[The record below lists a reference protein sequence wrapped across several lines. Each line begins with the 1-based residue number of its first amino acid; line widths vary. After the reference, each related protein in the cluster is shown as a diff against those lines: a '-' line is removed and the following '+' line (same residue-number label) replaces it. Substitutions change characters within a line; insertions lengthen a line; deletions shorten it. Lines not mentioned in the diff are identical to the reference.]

1 MQLIKTVQKLKDG
14 SKIAKQ
20 IKRIEALR
28 AEIDLML
35 DVLKYT
41 RQQIETQLQNEH
53 FELDSSKIKL
63 AEAYSK
69 ALKWKWGEEE
79 LQFIHNKIGLLGA
92 GLSEH
97 PDFHKI
103 EKQHKESLEFIIRIM
118 DDIPDEDMNILNSEF
133 FNKQGF
139 DFETLKNGIRDPK
152 AMEEMLKE
160 KLAQERMEEQKVQ
173 HTASKSGAHFSDIED
188 VNDFI
193 KTIYKKLCKFFHPDK
208 VMDPARKII
217 HQEKLQM
224 VNNWY
229 HNGDIDKL
237 LELFISD
244 LKEESKTL
252 LESQQAAILKKS
264 IKELHDNLESKLEAI
279 KQEALEN
286 DIPISS
292 KLEVPGLIKNMKK
305 EIQMEIAEHEAEASE
320 LQTKARAKTKI
331 DELIWQEYMLMEGD
345 EFDDDEF
352 DDDYDDDDEYDV
364 EYDDEDDEGVDLDLL
379 NKLLNAMDKK
389 VNEPCMCEKCVKERK
404 LKGKKKL

>member
-20 IKRIEALR
+20 IKRIEAIR
-28 AEIDLML
+28 AEIDRML
-35 DVLKYT
+35 DVLKYAK
-41 RQQIETQLQNEH
+41 QQIETQLQSEQ
-53 FELDSSKIKL
+53 FELDGSKIKL

-69 ALKWKWGEEE
+69 VLKWKWGEEE
-79 LQFIHNKIGLLGA
+79 LQFIHNKIGMLGA

-103 EKQHKESLEFIIRIM
+103 EKQHKDSLEFIIKLM
-118 DDIPDEDMNILNSEF
+118 DDIPDEDMSILNSEI

-152 AMEEMLKE
+152 AMEEMMKE
-160 KLAQERMEEQKVQ
+160 RFAQERLDEQKEQ

-208 VMDPARKII
+208 VMDPAQKNI

-229 HNGDIDKL
+229 QNGDIDKL

-264 IKELHDNLESKLEAI
+264 IMELHDNLESKLEAI
-279 KQEALEN
+279 KLEAFEN
-286 DIPISS
+286 DIHISS

-320 LQTKARAKTKI
+320 LQTKARAKTKV
-331 DELIWQEYMLMEGD
+331 DELIWEEYMLMEGD
-345 EFDDDEF
+345 DDDDEF
-352 DDDYDDDDEYDV
+352 DDGYDEDDEYYD
-364 EYDDEDDEGVDLDLL
+364 EDDEYDEGVDLVLL
-379 NKLLNAMDKK
+379 NKVLNAMGKK
-389 VNEPCMCEKCVKERK
+389 VDEPCMCEECVKERK
-404 LKGKKKL
+404 LKGKK

>member
-28 AEIDLML
+28 IEIDRML

-41 RQQIETQLQNEH
+41 TQQIETQLQNEH
-53 FELDSSKIKL
+53 FELDGSKIKL
-63 AEAYSK
+63 AEAYSR

-79 LQFIHNKIGLLGA
+79 LQFIHNKIGMLGA

-103 EKQHKESLEFIIRIM
+103 EKQHKDSLEYIIRIM
-118 DDIPDEDMNILNSEF
+118 DAITDEDMNILNSEF
-133 FNKQGF
+133 FNKQGL
-139 DFETLKNGIRDPK
+139 DFETLKNGIRDPQ
-152 AMEEMLKE
+152 AMKEMLQE
-160 KLAQERMEEQKVQ
+160 KFAQERIDEQMEQ
-173 HTASKSGAHFSDIED
+173 HTASKSGAHFSDLDD

-208 VMDPARKII
+208 VMDPAQKNL

-224 VNNWY
+224 VNSWY
-229 HNGDIDKL
+229 QSGDIDKL
-237 LELFISD
+237 LELFIMD

-264 IKELHDNLESKLEAI
+264 IQELHDNLESKLETI
-279 KQEALEN
+279 KKEAFEN
-286 DIPISS
+286 DILISS
-292 KLEVPGLIKNMKK
+292 KLEVPGLIKSMKK
-305 EIQMEIAEHEAEASE
+305 EIQMEIAQHEAEASE

-331 DELIWQEYMLMEGD
+331 DELIWEEYMLMEGD
-345 EFDDDEF
+345 DDDEF
-352 DDDYDDDDEYDV
+352 DDDYDEDDEYYE
-364 EYDDEDDEGVDLDLL
+364 EYDDDYDEGVDLELL
-379 NKLLNAMDKK
+379 NKVLNAMGKK
-389 VNEPCMCEKCVKERK
+389 NDEPCMCEECVKERSVK
-404 LKGKKKL
+404 RKR

>member
-14 SKIAKQ
+14 GKIAKQ

-28 AEIDLML
+28 AEIERML

-41 RQQIETQLQNEH
+41 KQQIETQLQTAQ
-53 FELDSSKIKL
+53 FELDGSKIKL

-79 LQFIHNKIGLLGA
+79 LQFIHNKIGMLGA

-97 PDFHKI
+97 PNFHKI
-103 EKQHKESLEFIIRIM
+103 EKQHKESLEYIIRIM
-118 DDIPDEDMNILNSEF
+118 DAISDEDMGILNSEF
-133 FNKQGF
+133 FNKQGL
-139 DFETLKNGIRDPK
+139 DFETLKNGIRDPQ
-152 AMEEMLKE
+152 AMEEMMKE
-160 KLAQERMEEQKVQ
+160 RFAQERLDEQKEQ

-188 VNDFI
+188 VNYFI

-208 VMDPARKII
+208 VMDPTQKNI

-229 HNGDIDKL
+229 QNGDLDKL

-279 KQEALEN
+279 KQDAFEN
-286 DIPISS
+286 DIPINS
-292 KLEVPGLIKNMKK
+292 KLEVPGLIKSMKK
-305 EIQMEIAEHEAEASE
+305 EIQMEIAEHEAETSE
-320 LQTKARAKTKI
+320 LQTKARAKSKI

-345 EFDDDEF
+345 EYDDYDEF
-352 DDDYDDDDEYDV
+352 DDGYDEDDEYDD
-364 EYDDEDDEGVDLDLL
+364 EYDDEDEEGVDLDLL
-379 NKLLNAMDKK
+379 NKVLNAMGKK
-389 VNEPCMCEKCVKERK
+389 NDEPCMCEECVKERK
-404 LKGKKKL
+404 LKGKK